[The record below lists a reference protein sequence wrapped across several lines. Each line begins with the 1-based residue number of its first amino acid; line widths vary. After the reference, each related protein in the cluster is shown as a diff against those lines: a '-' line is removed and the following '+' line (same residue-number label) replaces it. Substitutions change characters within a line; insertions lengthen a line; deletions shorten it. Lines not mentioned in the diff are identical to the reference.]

1 MALNIKDD
9 ETHRLARE
17 LAAVTGESLTAAVR
31 GAIRDKLNRVRRRG
45 AAGGPGS
52 LADRLDAIARHAA
65 SLPVRRARTEDEIL
79 GYDERGLPGAW

>member
-31 GAIRDKLNRVRRRG
+31 GALRDKLGRVRRRG
-45 AAGGPGS
+45 GTGGGGS

-65 SLPVRRARTEDEIL
+65 SLPARRARTEDEIL
-79 GYDERGLPGAW
+79 GYDERGLPGSW